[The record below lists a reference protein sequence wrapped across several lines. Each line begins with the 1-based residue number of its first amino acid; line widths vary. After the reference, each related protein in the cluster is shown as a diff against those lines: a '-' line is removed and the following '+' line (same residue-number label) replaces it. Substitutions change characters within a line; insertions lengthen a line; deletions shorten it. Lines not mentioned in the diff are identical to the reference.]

1 MSTVQKR
8 IKLGFVMYQDQGGF
22 KRVKKRM
29 NFFFASHLTFIIWH
43 RHQWLTRGKK
53 VKSRRERE
61 IWKLFLQ
68 FWEEK
73 EKSEFPFPSFEKRKR
88 NQTKCSQLSRREREI
103 RQNVLNFREEK
114 EKSMFFAQAS
124 RVEREIL
131 NTCLQFREEK
141 ENIEEQIL

>member
-1 MSTVQKR
+1 M
-8 IKLGFVMYQDQGGF
+8 
-22 KRVKKRM
+22 
-29 NFFFASHLTFIIWH
+29 
-43 RHQWLTRGKK
+43 
-53 VKSRRERE
+53 
-61 IWKLFLQ
+61 FLQ
-68 FWEEK
+68 ISALTIHRAQSIVYCSGVTFLKMSYIVGWISIQIAQFHRDANAESPIEK
-73 EKSEFPFPSFEKRKR
+73 RKRNLKTISPISRGERDIWISFPSFEKKKR
-88 NQTKCSQLSRREREI
+88 NQTKYSQLSRREREI